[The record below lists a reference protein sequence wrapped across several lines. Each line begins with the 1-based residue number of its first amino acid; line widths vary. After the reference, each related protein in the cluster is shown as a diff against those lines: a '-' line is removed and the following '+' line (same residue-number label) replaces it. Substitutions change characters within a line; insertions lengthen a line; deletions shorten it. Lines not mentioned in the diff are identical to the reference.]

1 MSTKPGIPAQ
11 PTRVAPPA
19 GELGSRALPAPPARP
34 APPSARTLA
43 LAALGIVY
51 GDIGTSPLY
60 ALREC
65 FHGHHA
71 IACTPPSI
79 MGVLSLIVWSLV
91 LVISIKYL
99 VFVLRA
105 DNHGEGG
112 ILALMALVCPPA
124 ASGRRQGAL
133 LVLIGLFGAALLYGD
148 GAITPAI
155 SVLSAVEGLAVAGP
169 GLGPAVLPV
178 AIAILLGLFLLQRHG
193 TARVGALF
201 GPVTLIWFVCLA
213 ALGVAAIARAPG
225 VLAAL
230 GPQHAVRFFMTEG
243 RRAFLV
249 LGSVFLVVTGGEA
262 LYADMG
268 HFGRRPIRQV
278 WFAVVLPAL
287 LLNYL
292 GQGAL
297 LLERPELA
305 ANPFYHLAPRLL
317 LYPLVGLATAATVIA
332 SQAVITGAFSLTW
345 QAVQLGYLPRLHVVH
360 TSEDEI
366 GQIFIPQ
373 INTLLL
379 LATVG
384 IVLGFRTSSHLAA
397 AYGIAVTST
406 MVITTIL
413 TYVAMRHIWRWSLLA
428 SGLVCLAFVVI
439 DLGFF
444 GANLLKVAHGGWF
457 PLLVGVGVMTLMT
470 TWNSGRRLL
479 MDRLRERSMSFAE
492 LEHLLATNPP
502 VRVPGTA
509 VYLTSNPTGIPPS
522 LWGAIRHLKV
532 LHEHVVLLRVETTRT
547 PFVPAADRMEV
558 EPIAPYGLHRATAR
572 YGFVEKPNIPRL
584 LDHLRTAG
592 VPFDANDVTYIVS
605 SETLLATDRPG
616 MAIWREKLFAFLSR
630 NAARATEFF
639 RLPPDRVLEIGTH
652 IEL

>member
-1 MSTKPGIPAQ
+1 
-11 PTRVAPPA
+11 V
-19 GELGSRALPAPPARP
+19 
-34 APPSARTLA
+34 
-43 LAALGIVY
+43 
-51 GDIGTSPLY
+51 
-60 ALREC
+60 
-65 FHGHHA
+65 
-71 IACTPPSI
+71 
-79 MGVLSLIVWSLV
+79 
-91 LVISIKYL
+91 
-99 VFVLRA
+99 
-105 DNHGEGG
+105 
-112 ILALMALVCPPA
+112 
-124 ASGRRQGAL
+124 
-133 LVLIGLFGAALLYGD
+133 GLFGAALLYGD
-148 GAITPAI
+148 GVITPAI
-155 SVLSAVEGLAVAGP
+155 SVLSAVEGLGVAGP

-178 AIAILLGLFLLQRHG
+178 AIAILVGLFLLQRHG

-213 ALGVAAIARAPG
+213 VLGAAGIARAPG

-230 GPQHAVRFFMTEG
+230 GPQHAVRFFLEEG
-243 RRAFLV
+243 RHAFLV

-268 HFGRRPIRQV
+268 HFGRRPIRQA

-305 ANPFYHLAPRLL
+305 ANPFYHLAPRVL
-317 LYPLVGLATAATVIA
+317 LYPLVGLATAATAIA

-366 GQIFIPQ
+366 GQVFIPQ
-373 INTLLL
+373 INNLLL
-379 LATVG
+379 VATVG
-384 IVLGFRTSSHLAA
+384 IVLGFRSSSHLAA

-413 TYVAMRHIWRWSLLA
+413 TYVAMRRIWHWSLVG

-439 DLGFF
+439 DLAFF

-479 MDRLRERSMSFAE
+479 MDRLRERSMSFTE
-492 LEHLLATNPP
+492 LEHQLATDPP

-509 VYLTSNPTGIPPS
+509 VYLTSNPTGMPPA
-522 LWGAIRHLKV
+522 LWRAIRHLKV

-547 PFVPAADRMEV
+547 PFVPAAERMEV

-584 LDHLRTAG
+584 LDQLRAAG
-592 VPFDANDVTYIVS
+592 VPFDPNDISYILS
-605 SETLLATDRPG
+605 SETLWATDRPG

-639 RLPPDRVLEIGTH
+639 RLPPDRVLEIGAH

>member
-1 MSTKPGIPAQ
+1 MSTEPGIPAHAA
-11 PTRVAPPA
+11 REVAPPA
-19 GELGSRALPAPPARP
+19 GALGSRANPAPPERQGL
-34 APPSARTLA
+34 PSARTLA

-65 FHGHHA
+65 FHGPHA
-71 IACTPPSI
+71 IPCTPPFV

-112 ILALMALVCPPA
+112 ILALMALVCPA
-124 ASGRRQGAL
+124 TSGGRRQGAL
-133 LVLIGLFGAALLYGD
+133 LVLIGLFGAAPLYGD

-155 SVLSAVEGLAVAGP
+155 SVRSAVEGLEVAGP
-169 GLGPAVLPV
+169 SLGPAVIPV
-178 AIAILLGLFLLQRHG
+178 AIVILLGLFLLQRHG

-201 GPVTLIWFVCLA
+201 GPVTLIWFLCLA
-213 ALGVAAIARAPG
+213 VLGAAAIARAPG
-225 VLAAL
+225 VLTAL

-243 RRAFLV
+243 RHAFLV

-268 HFGRRPIRQV
+268 HFGRRPIRQA

-305 ANPFYHLAPRLL
+305 SNPFYHLAPRLL

-366 GQIFIPQ
+366 GQVFIPQ

-413 TYVAMRHIWRWSLLA
+413 TYVAMRRIWHWSLVA

-457 PLLVGVGVMTLMT
+457 PLLVGFGVLTLMT

-479 MDRLRERSMSFAE
+479 TDRLRERSMSFTE
-492 LEHLLATNPP
+492 LEHRLATNPP
-502 VRVPGTA
+502 VRVRGTA
-509 VYLTSNPTGIPPS
+509 VYLTSNTGMPPA
-522 LWGAIRHLKV
+522 LWRTIRQLKV

-547 PFVPAADRMEV
+547 PFVPA
-558 EPIAPYGLHRATAR
+558 
-572 YGFVEKPNIPRL
+572 
-584 LDHLRTAG
+584 
-592 VPFDANDVTYIVS
+592 
-605 SETLLATDRPG
+605 
-616 MAIWREKLFAFLSR
+616 
-630 NAARATEFF
+630 
-639 RLPPDRVLEIGTH
+639 
-652 IEL
+652 